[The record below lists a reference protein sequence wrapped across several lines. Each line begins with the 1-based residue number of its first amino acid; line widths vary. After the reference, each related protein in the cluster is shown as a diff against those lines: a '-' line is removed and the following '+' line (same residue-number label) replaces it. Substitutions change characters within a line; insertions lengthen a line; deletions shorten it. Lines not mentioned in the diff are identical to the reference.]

1 MIAPLLALVLTVAP
15 SGKEYAVKAHGAPRA
30 TVQLRAENV
39 PQGWVAAFCT
49 PTLCSPFAYAL
60 PLDAK
65 GDGQIHLRLIR
76 TGDNAPRNLR
86 ISVSAPGASPVFIS
100 ASR

>member
-15 SGKEYAVKAHGAPRA
+15 SGNEYAVKAHGAPR
-30 TVQLRAENV
+30 TSLQLRAQNV

-49 PTLCSPFAYAL
+49 ATLCSPFAYTL
-60 PLDAK
+60 PLDEK
-65 GDGQIHLRLIR
+65 GNGQIHLRLIR
-76 TGDNAPRNLR
+76 TEDNAPRRLR
-86 ISVSAPGASPVFIS
+86 ISLTAPGASPVFIS